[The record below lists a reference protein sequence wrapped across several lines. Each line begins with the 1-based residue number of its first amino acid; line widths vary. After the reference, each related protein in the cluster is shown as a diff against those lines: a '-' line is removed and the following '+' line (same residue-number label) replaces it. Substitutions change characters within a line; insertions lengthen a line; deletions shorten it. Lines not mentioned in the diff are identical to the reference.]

1 MNKIGRVAPWIKK
14 IKERFT
20 PSTSRVLLIGVL
32 AVFLYSKAEG
42 DSLPS
47 FMFYSLAGVLL
58 TAWIWTVQGVKRL
71 KYTIKMET
79 VRSQVG
85 ESFFLEA
92 EVTNQFFLPIPWL
105 ELNIQVPPGFNLEYG
120 NKVVVFD
127 LSPREKRTVHYEL
140 VCGRRG
146 AYDFGA
152 AVIHMGDLFGIFVRE
167 ISFQASNKLIVYPK
181 IIPLEGLAIP
191 NFQNMGATFTLRAA
205 NEDLTGPTGTRRY
218 VSGDPLNRIH
228 WRATARTGQL
238 RVKEYDLHTSAEVCI
253 FLDLAADSYAGEEET
268 LETGITCAASI
279 ANFCFYNRLRYGLV
293 INSSDIYVQPTSRD
307 AGQLL
312 KTLEHLALAKAGE
325 GYLFAQSILLESRSF
340 VPGTTFILITPK
352 IDDKLTEVINLLRR
366 RGYGSLVVQ
375 IGPAEEMVKLLEG
388 IRCLSGVNELNLS
401 RKLGGDQ
408 VVGRQYTPG
417 TR

>member
-1 MNKIGRVAPWIKK
+1 MNKIRRVAPRIKK
-14 IKERFT
+14 VKERFT
-20 PSTSRVLLIGVL
+20 PSTSRVLFIGVL
-32 AVFLYSKAEG
+32 ALFLYSKVEG

-58 TAWIWTVQGVKRL
+58 TGWIWTVLAVKRL
-71 KYTIKMET
+71 KYTVKMET

-85 ESFFLEA
+85 KSFFLEA
-92 EVTNQFFLPIPWL
+92 EVINQFFLPIPWL

-120 NKVVVFD
+120 NKVVVVD
-127 LSPREKRTVHYEL
+127 LSPHEKRTVNYKL

-152 AVIHMGDLFGIFVRE
+152 AVIRTGDLFGIFVRE

-181 IIPLEGLAIP
+181 IIPLKGLVIP
-191 NFQNMGATFTLRAA
+191 NFQNMGTTFTLRAA

-218 VSGDPLNRIH
+218 ASGDPLNRIH

-238 RVKEYDLHTSAEVCI
+238 QVKEYDLHTSAEVGV

-279 ANFCFYNRLRYGLV
+279 ANFCFCNRLRYGLV
-293 INSSDIYVQPTSRD
+293 INSSDRYVQPTSRN

-312 KTLEHLALAKAGE
+312 KTLEHLALAKVGR
-325 GYLFAQSILLESRSF
+325 GYSFAQSTLLGSRSF

-352 IDDKLTEVINLLRR
+352 IDDQLTGVIKLLRR
-366 RGYGSLVVQ
+366 RGYGSVVVQ
-375 IGPAEEMVKLLEG
+375 IGPAQEPVKLLEE